1 MNPIDMFTPE
11 ELKTL
16 GYLTLFGA
24 AITIQQ
30 ADKLKSSTQLKLA
43 VELEEIPED
52 NPIEDPDEIVELAV
66 KFSNY
71 MKEKANA
78 N

>member
-1 MNPIDMFTPE
+1 MNSIDMFTPE
-11 ELKTL
+11 ELETL
-16 GYLTLFGA
+16 GYLTLFRA
-24 AITIQQ
+24 ALTIQQ

-43 VELEEIPED
+43 IELEEIPD
-52 NPIEDPDEIVELAV
+52 NNPIEDPDEIVELAV

>member
-1 MNPIDMFTPE
+1 MNSIDMFTSE

-24 AITIQQ
+24 ALTIQQ

-43 VELEEIPED
+43 VELEEIPD
-52 NPIEDPDEIVELAV
+52 NNPINDPDEIVELAI

-71 MKEKANA
+71 MKEKINA
-78 N
+78 

>member
-1 MNPIDMFTPE
+1 MNIDMFTTE

-16 GYLTLFGA
+16 GYLALFGA
-24 AITIQQ
+24 ALTIQQ

-43 VELEEIPED
+43 VELEEIPNN
-52 NPIEDPDEIVELAV
+52 NPIDDPDEIVDLAV

-78 N
+78 

>member
-1 MNPIDMFTPE
+1 MKSMDMFTSE
-11 ELKTL
+11 ELQTL
-16 GYLTLFGA
+16 GHLTLFGA
-24 AITIQQ
+24 TLVIQQ
-30 ADKLKSSTQLKLA
+30 ADKFKISTQQKIIA
-43 VELEEIPED
+43 ELENIPD
-52 NPIEDPDEIVELAV
+52 NNPIEDPDEIVDLAI

>member
-1 MNPIDMFTPE
+1 MNSIDMFTPE

-24 AITIQQ
+24 ALTIQQ

-43 VELEEIPED
+43 VELEEIPD
-52 NPIEDPDEIVELAV
+52 NNPINDPDEIVELAI

-78 N
+78 

>member
-1 MNPIDMFTPE
+1 MNSIDMFTPE

-16 GYLTLFGA
+16 GYLALFGA
-24 AITIQQ
+24 ALTIQQ

-43 VELEEIPED
+43 VELEEIPD
-52 NPIEDPDEIVELAV
+52 NNEIDNPDEIVDLAV

>member
-1 MNPIDMFTPE
+1 MNSIDMFTPE

-16 GYLTLFGA
+16 GYLTIFGA
-24 AITIQQ
+24 ALTIQQ

-43 VELEEIPED
+43 VELEEIPD
-52 NPIEDPDEIVELAV
+52 NNPIEDPDEIVDLAI

-71 MKEKANA
+71 MKEKINA
-78 N
+78 

>member
-1 MNPIDMFTPE
+1 MNSIDMFTPE

-24 AITIQQ
+24 ALTIQQ

-43 VELEEIPED
+43 VELEEIPNN
-52 NPIEDPDEIVELAV
+52 NPIDDPDEIVDLAV

-78 N
+78 

>member
-1 MNPIDMFTPE
+1 MNSIDMFTQE

-24 AITIQQ
+24 AITIKQ

-52 NPIEDPDEIVELAV
+52 NPIEDPDEIVELAI

>member
-1 MNPIDMFTPE
+1 MNSIDMFTPE

-24 AITIQQ
+24 ALTIQQ

-43 VELEEIPED
+43 VELEEIPD
-52 NPIEDPDEIVELAV
+52 NNPINDPDEIVDLAV

-78 N
+78 

>member
-1 MNPIDMFTPE
+1 MNSIDMFTTE

-24 AITIQQ
+24 ALTIQQ

-43 VELEEIPED
+43 VELEEIPD
-52 NPIEDPDEIVELAV
+52 NNPINDPDEIVDLAI

-71 MKEKANA
+71 MKGKINA
-78 N
+78 

>member
-1 MNPIDMFTPE
+1 MNSIDMFTTE

-24 AITIQQ
+24 ALTIQQ
-30 ADKLKSSTQLKLA
+30 ADKLKSSTQLKLV
-43 VELEEIPED
+43 VELEEIPD
-52 NPIEDPDEIVELAV
+52 NNPINDPDEIVELAI

>member
-1 MNPIDMFTPE
+1 MNIDMFTSE

-24 AITIQQ
+24 ALTIQQ

-43 VELEEIPED
+43 VELEEIPNN
-52 NPIEDPDEIVELAV
+52 NPINDPEEIVDLAV

-78 N
+78 

>member
-1 MNPIDMFTPE
+1 MNSIDMFTPE

-24 AITIQQ
+24 ALTIQQ

-43 VELEEIPED
+43 VELEEIPD
-52 NPIEDPDEIVELAV
+52 NNPIEDPEEIVDLAV

-78 N
+78 

>member
-1 MNPIDMFTPE
+1 MNSIDMFTTE

-24 AITIQQ
+24 ALTIQQ

-43 VELEEIPED
+43 VELEEIPD
-52 NPIEDPDEIVELAV
+52 NNPINDPDEIVELAI

>member
-1 MNPIDMFTPE
+1 MNSIDMFTPE

-24 AITIQQ
+24 ALTIQQ

-43 VELEEIPED
+43 VELEEIPD
-52 NPIEDPDEIVELAV
+52 NNPIEDPDEIVDLAI

-71 MKEKANA
+71 MKEKINA
-78 N
+78 

>member
-1 MNPIDMFTPE
+1 MNSIDMFTSE

-24 AITIQQ
+24 ALTIQQ

-43 VELEEIPED
+43 VELEEIPD
-52 NPIEDPDEIVELAV
+52 NNPINDPDEIVDLAI

>member
-1 MNPIDMFTPE
+1 MNIDMFTPE

-24 AITIQQ
+24 ALTIQQ

-43 VELEEIPED
+43 VELEEIPNN
-52 NPIEDPDEIVELAV
+52 NPIDDPDEIVDLAV

-78 N
+78 

>member
-1 MNPIDMFTPE
+1 MNSIDMFTPE

-30 ADKLKSSTQLKLA
+30 ADKLKSSTQLKLM
-43 VELEEIPED
+43 VELEEIPD
-52 NPIEDPDEIVELAV
+52 NNPIEDPDEIVELAI

-78 N
+78 

>member
-1 MNPIDMFTPE
+1 MNIDMFTPE

-24 AITIQQ
+24 ALTIQQ

-43 VELEEIPED
+43 VELEEIPD
-52 NPIEDPDEIVELAV
+52 NNPINDPDEIVELAV

-78 N
+78 

>member
-1 MNPIDMFTPE
+1 MNSIDMFTTE

-24 AITIQQ
+24 ALTIQQ

-43 VELEEIPED
+43 VELEEIPD
-52 NPIEDPDEIVELAV
+52 NNPINDPDEIVDLAI

-71 MKEKANA
+71 MKEKTNA

>member
-1 MNPIDMFTPE
+1 MNIDMFTSE

-24 AITIQQ
+24 ALTIQQ
-30 ADKLKSSTQLKLA
+30 ADKLKSSTQLQLA
-43 VELEEIPED
+43 VELEEIPD
-52 NPIEDPDEIVELAV
+52 NNPIEDPDEIVDLAV

-78 N
+78 

>member
-1 MNPIDMFTPE
+1 MNSIDMFTSE

-24 AITIQQ
+24 ALTIQQ

-43 VELEEIPED
+43 VELEEIPD
-52 NPIEDPDEIVELAV
+52 NNPINDPDEIVELAI

-71 MKEKANA
+71 MKEKTNA

>member
-1 MNPIDMFTPE
+1 MNIDMFTTE

-16 GYLTLFGA
+16 GYLALFGA
-24 AITIQQ
+24 ALTIQQ

-43 VELEEIPED
+43 VELEEIPNN
-52 NPIEDPDEIVELAV
+52 NPIDDPDEIVDLAV

-71 MKEKANA
+71 MKEKINA
-78 N
+78 

>member
-1 MNPIDMFTPE
+1 MFTPE

-24 AITIQQ
+24 ALTIQQ

-43 VELEEIPED
+43 VELEEIPNN
-52 NPIEDPDEIVELAV
+52 NPINDPEEIVDLAV

-78 N
+78 

>member
-1 MNPIDMFTPE
+1 MNSIDMFTPE

-24 AITIQQ
+24 APTIQQ
-30 ADKLKSSTQLKLA
+30 AAKLKSSTQLKLA
-43 VELEEIPED
+43 VELEEIPD
-52 NPIEDPDEIVELAV
+52 NNPINDPDEIVELAI

-71 MKEKANA
+71 MKEKTNA

>member
-1 MNPIDMFTPE
+1 MNSIDMFTPE

-16 GYLTLFGA
+16 GYLALFGA
-24 AITIQQ
+24 AITINQ

-43 VELEEIPED
+43 VELEEIPD
-52 NPIEDPDEIVELAV
+52 NNTIDDPDEIVGLAV
-66 KFSNY
+66 KFNDY

-78 N
+78 

>member
-1 MNPIDMFTPE
+1 MNSIDMFTPE

-24 AITIQQ
+24 ALTIQQ

-43 VELEEIPED
+43 VELEEIPD
-52 NPIEDPDEIVELAV
+52 NNPINDPDEIVELAI

>member
-1 MNPIDMFTPE
+1 MNIDMFTPE

-24 AITIQQ
+24 ALTIQQ

-43 VELEEIPED
+43 VELEKIPD
-52 NPIEDPDEIVELAV
+52 NNPIEYPDEIVDLAV

-78 N
+78 

>member
-1 MNPIDMFTPE
+1 MNSIDMFTPE

-24 AITIQQ
+24 ALTIQQ

-43 VELEEIPED
+43 VELEEIPD
-52 NPIEDPDEIVELAV
+52 NNPINDPDEIVELAV
-66 KFSNY
+66 KFSNI
-71 MKEKANA
+71 MKEKINA

>member
-1 MNPIDMFTPE
+1 MNSIDMFTPE

-24 AITIQQ
+24 ALTIQQ

-43 VELEEIPED
+43 VELEEIPD
-52 NPIEDPDEIVELAV
+52 NNPINDPDEIVELAI

-71 MKEKANA
+71 MKEKTNA

>member
-1 MNPIDMFTPE
+1 MNSIDMFTPE

-52 NPIEDPDEIVELAV
+52 NPIEDPDEIVELAI

-71 MKEKANA
+71 IKEKANA

>member
-1 MNPIDMFTPE
+1 MNIDMFTSE

-24 AITIQQ
+24 ALTIQQ

-43 VELEEIPED
+43 VELEEIPNN
-52 NPIEDPDEIVELAV
+52 NPIDDPDEIVDLAV
-66 KFSNY
+66 KFNNY
-71 MKEKANA
+71 MKEKINA
-78 N
+78 

>member
-1 MNPIDMFTPE
+1 MNSIDMFTPE
-11 ELKTL
+11 ELKAL
-16 GYLTLFGA
+16 GHLTLFGA

>member
-1 MNPIDMFTPE
+1 MFTPE

-24 AITIQQ
+24 ALTIQQ

-43 VELEEIPED
+43 VELEEIPNN
-52 NPIEDPDEIVELAV
+52 NPIDDPDEIVDLAV

-78 N
+78 

>member
-1 MNPIDMFTPE
+1 MNSIDMFTPE
-11 ELKTL
+11 ELKIL
-16 GYLTLFGA
+16 RYLTLLGA
-24 AITIQQ
+24 VLTIQQ

-43 VELEEIPED
+43 VELEEIPD
-52 NPIEDPDEIVELAV
+52 NNPINDPDEIADLAI

-71 MKEKANA
+71 MKEKINA

>member
-1 MNPIDMFTPE
+1 MNTIDMFTPE

-16 GYLTLFGA
+16 GYLALFGA
-24 AITIQQ
+24 ALTIQQ

-52 NPIEDPDEIVELAV
+52 NPIEDPDEIVELAI